1 MKRIT
6 TLMLLVAIVAIGAQ
20 AQLLYKI
27 TGNGL
32 TAPSYIIGTYHLA
45 PVSFVDSI
53 PGIRQAMNSV
63 EQVYGELD
71 MTDMMSPDNLQKIQA
86 AMMLPEGTTLNTILS
101 EEEIN
106 LLNTLLRKVLGVDL
120 TNPMLAQQLNKLKP
134 SVITTQLSILSYLK
148 NAPGFD
154 PNNPFDGYFQKV
166 AKEQGKGVGGLE
178 SLDFQMDIL
187 YKGQTLERQKEVL
200 MGQIKH
206 WDVMDKMAD
215 SVIKAFFK
223 QDLDAINEALDMK
236 TGDVCDPTPE
246 EEAQLIDN
254 RNADWLQKMPAIMQA
269 KPTLFAVGAGHLPGE
284 NGVLNLLKVAGYTVE
299 GIR

>member
-120 TNPMLAQQLNKLKP
+120 TNPILAQQFNKLKP

-148 NAPGFD
+148 NAPSFD

-178 SLDFQMDIL
+178 SLDFQMEVL

-246 EEAQLIDN
+246 EEALLIDN